1 MPGLVPGIHVLI
13 YKKAWMA
20 GSSPAMTSFET
31 TGKYNHREDAQDI
44 PSDAQNILIA
54 FSRHPL

>member
-1 MPGLVPGIHVLI
+1 
-13 YKKAWMA
+13 MA

-31 TGKYNHREDAQDI
+31 TGKYDHREDAQDI
-44 PSDAQNILIA
+44 PIDAQNILIA